1 LKPRIEECGQ
11 QVNGKEEIA
20 SETILQILSP
30 IECEYNAEMLK
41 RKARKISENQ
51 NDRTFELYVLGLNT
65 LEALMIVLRLKQE
78 WDLHVKAQYALQIP
92 ETKSVKKLNKLV
104 SADQVIK
111 LLTRCTKMYE
121 AKQMVLRLLQ
131 VSLERDRLV
140 KDIQRGIVP

>member
-1 LKPRIEECGQ
+1 
-11 QVNGKEEIA
+11 
-20 SETILQILSP
+20 
-30 IECEYNAEMLK
+30 MLK